1 MIENLDAKFQAAVV
15 GYWNTRSAQQIRQI
29 ESGSVNTG
37 TRGAVTGGLH
47 MSPLEQLLTEIL
59 VSAGIS
65 SSSIR
70 TRSAL
75 ELPGYYR
82 PEKRWDLLVIE
93 DGQLVMALEMKSQV
107 GSFGNNF
114 NNRVEEAIGNAEDIW
129 TAYREGR
136 FGGGPAPFL
145 GYFFLLEDTARIHSP
160 VRASAPHFPVDPIF
174 VDASYAKR
182 YEIFCKRLVLER
194 KYTAACLTL
203 ATNVVPAVITFPA
216 TELTFAQFAIS
227 VEAHALEFLER
238 QKL

>member
-107 GSFGNNF
+107 GS
-114 NNRVEEAIGNAEDIW
+114 NRCDHSFFASS
-129 TAYREGR
+129 RS
-136 FGGGPAPFL
+136 L
-145 GYFFLLEDTARIHSP
+145 G
-160 VRASAPHFPVDPIF
+160 
-174 VDASYAKR
+174 
-182 YEIFCKRLVLER
+182 
-194 KYTAACLTL
+194 
-203 ATNVVPAVITFPA
+203 
-216 TELTFAQFAIS
+216 
-227 VEAHALEFLER
+227 
-238 QKL
+238 